1 MMVQEEERMLGFLV
15 VVQLEEW
22 RDIFLLVLVEKAKQR
37 VLHSVGVQT
46 AQLVE
51 YLGYSEGRSLA
62 SLEELGQLLCCSQQR
77 FWQGTVQVAHMP
89 TKIHLT
95 FFQHDLNLKHDA

>member
-37 VLHSVGVQT
+37 VLYLVGVQT

-51 YLGYSEGRSLA
+51 HLGYSEGRSLA
-62 SLEELGQLLCCSQQR
+62 SLEELGQLLCCS
-77 FWQGTVQVAHMP
+77 HMP
-89 TKIHLT
+89 TKTHLT
-95 FFQHDLNLKHDA
+95 FSQQDLNLKHDASW